1 MKVTN
6 SITKL
11 AELICTTNQYEKL
24 FIFEMENE
32 NERKFDLEITLCYN
46 EIQDGGDKYLTAVKI
61 DNKIYKKGGPYFIS
75 MTAVITRAMF
85 EITGKDNIQ
94 SLAYDVIM
102 NTINEFIDK
111 EKLWE

>member
-1 MKVTN
+1 MKIIN
-6 SITKL
+6 SITRS
-11 AELICTTNQYEKL
+11 AELICTVDQYEKI

-32 NERKFDLEITLCYN
+32 NESKFDLEITLCYD

-61 DNKIYKKGGPYFIS
+61 YDKIYKKGDVNFIS
-75 MTAVITRAMF
+75 MTAIITKAMF

-94 SLAYDVIM
+94 SLAYDVIL

-111 EKLWE
+111 ERLWE